1 MKLKELELA
10 GFRGFRDAVQIPLAP
25 GFTVITGRNGSG
37 KSSVCDAIEY
47 VISGQL
53 SRFAPSDVEGGERI
67 GDYLWWRDGTEP
79 TARKI
84 RARFELDSGGIAECT
99 ATPKGLD
106 RNFPN
111 ELFYDAESHPPE
123 PLTRL
128 CQTALIRDESIVR
141 LSTDIPEADRFE
153 LFYKAIGLAD
163 LSAIE
168 QRAHRLYEQLRERS
182 RHLENEYRVRRDRV
196 AHVISDLSETRI
208 LASKSTGS
216 DVTKTQRRLAA
227 LAGAATDLP
236 LAQLATASQRSATAE
251 RVRLQRLERLRLEW
265 AQSEAWLAE
274 LAVFER
280 ASRDINERIK
290 TAQAALREAARLRDE
305 AVEQLRSAQSQNQTL
320 ASVAQLREQG
330 LRLGLNEGRCPLCG
344 TPVSKEDFEKHL
356 AEIERNIER
365 HSETLNR
372 LSAEE
377 ADRTTAYAA
386 RLSEHENLSRQHRHA
401 IAEFETRKGNLR
413 SLEELAM
420 SLGVGLEA
428 DTITAALEACQSR
441 IRELEV
447 GLAEFEA
454 STAFGRVGDLDKQ
467 RLLAEQDV
475 ESLAKEMERF
485 SAAAQNAK
493 AAEDAA
499 RRVSWEAVDDSM
511 AALSPLL
518 SELYFRLKPHMD
530 YAEVRYKMRGD
541 VKRFLSFAVGSDI
554 NPRFTFS
561 SGQRRALGLA
571 FLLAVHLSRPW
582 CNLKTLVLDDP
593 VQHIDDYRALRFA
606 EVLSSIRQMG
616 QQVICTV
623 EDPELADLLCR
634 RLRSFAIGD
643 GLRIDLEYEP
653 GSGARVKEVRQI
665 APLPGRL
672 LLSA

>member
-1 MKLKELELA
+1 MWGSSAPASPRSLGQFPIASGIDE
-10 GFRGFRDAVQIPLAP
+10 RG
-25 GFTVITGRNGSG
+25 SH
-37 KSSVCDAIEY
+37 
-47 VISGQL
+47 QL
-53 SRFAPSDVEGGERI
+53 LLR
-67 GDYLWWRDGTEP
+67 
-79 TARKI
+79 
-84 RARFELDSGGIAECT
+84 
-99 ATPKGLD
+99 
-106 RNFPN
+106 
-111 ELFYDAESHPPE
+111 
-123 PLTRL
+123 
-128 CQTALIRDESIVR
+128 
-141 LSTDIPEADRFE
+141 
-153 LFYKAIGLAD
+153 
-163 LSAIE
+163 
-168 QRAHRLYEQLRERS
+168 RAHRLHDQLRERA
-182 RHLENEYRVRRDRV
+182 RQLENEYRLRRDRV

-251 RVRLQRLERLRLEW
+251 RVRLQRLERLRLELS
-265 AQSEAWLAE
+265 QSEAWRAE
-274 LAVFER
+274 LAAFEK
-280 ASRDINERIK
+280 ASRDLNERTE
-290 TAQAALREAARLRDE
+290 TAQAALRETARLRDQ
-305 AVEQLRSAQSQNQTL
+305 AIEQLRSAQSQDQTL
-320 ASVAQLREQG
+320 ASLAQLREQG

-344 TPVSKEDFEKHL
+344 TAVSEEDFEKHL
-356 AEIERNIER
+356 VEIERNIER
-365 HSETLNR
+365 HSQTLNR

-377 ADRTTAYAA
+377 ADRTAAYAT
-386 RLSEHENLSRQHRHA
+386 RLSELENLNRQHRQA
-401 IAEFETRKGNLR
+401 VAEFETRRGNLR
-413 SLEELAM
+413 SLEELAI

-428 DTITAALEACQSR
+428 DAVTAALDVCQSR

-467 RLLAEQDV
+467 RLLAEQDM
-475 ESLAKEMERF
+475 EALAKEIERF
-485 SAAAQNAK
+485 STAAQNAK

-606 EVLSSIRQMG
+606 EVLSSIRQLG
-616 QQVICTV
+616 EQVICTV

-643 GLRIDLEYEP
+643 GLRIELEYEP
-653 GSGARVKEVRQI
+653 GSGARVKDVRQI
-665 APLPGRL
+665 APLPERL

>member
-10 GFRGFRDAVQIPLAP
+10 GFRGFREGVRIPFAP
-25 GFTVITGRNGSG
+25 GFTILTGRNGSG

-47 VISGQL
+47 VISRQL

-79 TARKI
+79 AARRI
-84 RARFELDSGGIAECT
+84 QATFELDGGETAECS
-99 ATPKGLD
+99 ATPEGFD
-106 RNFPN
+106 RSFRD
-111 ELFYDAESHPPE
+111 ELFYDIESHPPE

-163 LSAIE
+163 LSEIE
-168 QRAHRLYEQLRERS
+168 RRAHRLHEQLRERT
-182 RHLENEYRVRRDRV
+182 RQLENEYRVRRERV

-216 DVTKTQRRLAA
+216 DVTKTQRRLAVLAA
-227 LAGAATDLP
+227 LPADLP
-236 LAQLATASQRSATAE
+236 LAQLGTAAQRAAAAE
-251 RVRLQRLERLRLEW
+251 RLRLQRLDRLRLELS
-265 AQSEAWLAE
+265 QSEDWRAE
-274 LAVFER
+274 LAAFET
-280 ASRDINERIK
+280 ASRELGKKIE
-290 TAQAALREAARLRDE
+290 TAQAAVKDAARLRDQ
-305 AVEQLRSAQSQNQTL
+305 AVDELRVAQSQDQTL
-320 ASVAQLREQG
+320 ASLAQLREHG
-330 LRLGLNEGRCPLCG
+330 VRLGPQDGRCPLCG
-344 TPVSKEDFEKHL
+344 SKISEEDFRAHV
-356 AEIERNIER
+356 AEIGKNIEG
-365 HSETLNR
+365 HNQTLSR
-372 LSAEE
+372 LSADE
-377 ADRTTAYAA
+377 ANRAATYTA
-386 RLSEHENLSRQHRHA
+386 RFSELENLSRQRRQA
-401 IAEFETRKGNLR
+401 LTELETGRGNLQ
-413 SLEELAM
+413 SLEESAA
-420 SLGVGLEA
+420 SLDVRLDARAIA
-428 DTITAALEACQSR
+428 DALDVCQSK

-467 RLLAEQDV
+467 RMLAEQDV
-475 ESLAKEMERF
+475 ETLAKEMERF
-485 SAAAQNAK
+485 STAAQNAK

-518 SELYFRLKPHMD
+518 SELYFRLKPHTD
-530 YAEVRYKMRGD
+530 YEEVRYRMRGD
-541 VKRFLSFAVGSDI
+541 VKRFLSFAVGNDI

-582 CNLKTLVLDDP
+582 CKLKTLVLDDP

-606 EVLSSIRQMG
+606 EVLSSIRQVG
-616 QQVICTV
+616 EQVICTV

-634 RLRSFAIGD
+634 RLRSLAIGD
-643 GLRIDLEYEP
+643 GLRIELEYEP
-653 GSGARVKEVRQI
+653 GSGARVKDVRQI
-665 APLPGRL
+665 TPLPERL